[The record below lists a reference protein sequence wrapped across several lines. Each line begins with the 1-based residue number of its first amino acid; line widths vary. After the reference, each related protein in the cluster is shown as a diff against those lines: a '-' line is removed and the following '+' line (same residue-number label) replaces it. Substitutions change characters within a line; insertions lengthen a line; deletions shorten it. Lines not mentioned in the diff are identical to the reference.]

1 MAVSERTHPASKGG
15 LPTCLEC
22 GSRWRQEHTR
32 FGPRVLGW
40 RRFIRCAI
48 QAGAWL
54 AWQCIGRVYGL
65 WSESTMERRS
75 ITRSRLLHAPDF
87 REPAAARCL
96 ALRDEAETTLVRS
109 HLESN
114 QFQQATRPTT
124 SAGIGNGTPSSAESF
139 WGAQHAF
146 VNLDRS
152 ACIAWSSRRTKSVS
166 RKMRAAPA
174 CFGGTIL

>member
-1 MAVSERTHPASKGG
+1 M
-15 LPTCLEC
+15 
-22 GSRWRQEHTR
+22 
-32 FGPRVLGW
+32 PRVRLAMEAGTHSIRPTSSGMAKIYSVCNTGRCLAAW
-40 RRFIRCAI
+40 RCM
-48 QAGAWL
+48 
-54 AWQCIGRVYGL
+54 GRVYGL
-65 WSESTMERRS
+65 WSESTIERRS